1 MVIGSTRKLK
11 IWKKPDIASES
22 WTKVFNTVWMSTPTN
37 TLVNGQLWRFTF
49 KAGTQACEERREE
62 RGACAVG
69 WDERAQTA
77 EGGIS
82 NYRAKHGIDWLVS
95 AQSWRSCKKLVDCNG
110 SFQRHV
116 FLNWMWCYLWWTGL
130 EKTKPIFLPFM
141 SFPLAE
147 NFSSLGTVSGDTNHA
162 QDTIDNIKKIERQ
175 SIDDF
180 FFLIFIISMY
190 LYLPTKN
197 ACDVF
202 ITTWAELFKAGLR

>member
-1 MVIGSTRKLK
+1 M
-11 IWKKPDIASES
+11 
-22 WTKVFNTVWMSTPTN
+22 
-37 TLVNGQLWRFTF
+37 
-49 KAGTQACEERREE
+49 
-62 RGACAVG
+62 
-69 WDERAQTA
+69 
-77 EGGIS
+77 
-82 NYRAKHGIDWLVS
+82 
-95 AQSWRSCKKLVDCNG
+95 
-110 SFQRHV
+110 
-116 FLNWMWCYLWWTGL
+116 
-130 EKTKPIFLPFM
+130 FLPFM

-147 NFSSLGTVSGDTNHA
+147 NFSSLGTVSSDTNHA